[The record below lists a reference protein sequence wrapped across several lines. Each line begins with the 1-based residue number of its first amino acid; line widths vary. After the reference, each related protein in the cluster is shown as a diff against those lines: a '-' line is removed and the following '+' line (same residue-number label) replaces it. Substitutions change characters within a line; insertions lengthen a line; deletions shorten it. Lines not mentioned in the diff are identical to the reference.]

1 MSKLSALAGQAKG
14 PNRSRQGSAE
24 AEGGGG
30 AARSTEGS
38 VEAFSVGRPVSD
50 VCVSEWVGVFSVFL
64 SMGASLCVSHLCVR
78 VWCGVGV

>member
-1 MSKLSALAGQAKG
+1 MRQGDTCILTRVKFEKRIHKKKKYVSELFALAGQAKG
-14 PNRSRQGSAE
+14 PNRSRQGSAA

-50 VCVSEWVGVFSVFL
+50 VCV
-64 SMGASLCVSHLCVR
+64 
-78 VWCGVGV
+78 